1 MAVNIVRCTSS
12 LINLELQLPKKQ
24 ELLIS
29 WCFPARGVNKVNTNG
44 SLIYATGL
52 ATVGE
57 LIRDD
62 AGLEV
67 DSKIAADMI
76 NADNEPTGPNSQLI
90 HSIIFLLQW
99 PWRVR
104 FLRCA
109 DWLANSA
116 QLHILLS
123 WVFIIFQRLFLII

>member
-1 MAVNIVRCTSS
+1 MD
-12 LINLELQLPKKQ
+12 
-24 ELLIS
+24 
-29 WCFPARGVNKVNTNG
+29 G

-52 ATVGE
+52 AAVGE

-62 AGLEV
+62 AGVRLEV
-67 DSKIAADMI
+67 DSKIAVDMI
-76 NADNEPTGPNSQLI
+76 NADNEPTSPNSQLI

>member
-1 MAVNIVRCTSS
+1 MD
-12 LINLELQLPKKQ
+12 
-24 ELLIS
+24 
-29 WCFPARGVNKVNTNG
+29 G

-67 DSKIAADMI
+67 DSKIAVDMI
-76 NADNEPTGPNSQLI
+76 KADNEPTGPNSQLI

-99 PWRVR
+99 PWRVG

-116 QLHILLS
+116 QLHILL
-123 WVFIIFQRLFLII
+123 R

>member
-1 MAVNIVRCTSS
+1 VRVGGFAFYIRCRSVVMA
-12 LINLELQLPKKQ
+12 EL
-24 ELLIS
+24 
-29 WCFPARGVNKVNTNG
+29 WGF
-44 SLIYATGL
+44 YTGL
-52 ATVGE
+52 ILAW
-57 LIRDD
+57 DD
-62 AGLEV
+62 WFQNVELEV
-67 DSKIAADMI
+67 DSKIAVDMI
-76 NADNEPTGPNSQLI
+76 NADNEPTSPNSQLI

-123 WVFIIFQRLFLII
+123 WVFIIFQRLFLIIWHLWVTTSRFIRM